1 MTASIHIHTLQ
12 EAPERQPTYL
22 AVGSFDGVHKG
33 HQALL
38 QAMIAR
44 AKQDNVRTAVLTF
57 FPHPKRVVARQTGRY
72 YITTLADRIEL
83 LAQQGVDLIIT
94 HPFDETVQHT
104 RAADF
109 MQQLV
114 TYLDLRQLW
123 GGNFAL
129 GYQREGDIPYL
140 RRLGRSLGYT
150 VELVDALT
158 LHKGKRVSSSR
169 IRRAM
174 AEGDMETV
182 NGCLGRPYHLEGVVV
197 KGDQRGR
204 TIGFPT
210 ANLSV
215 WEELLL
221 PTNGV
226 YAAIAVVDG
235 ESFMAATNIGTR
247 PTVDGRSVVVEP
259 HLLDFSG
266 DLYGRTLR
274 LHFYHRV
281 RPEKKFDSLEALKK
295 QIARDVQTTRQ
306 ILQEDSSAAANYHT

>member
-1 MTASIHIHTLQ
+1 MMTAPIHIHTLQ
-12 EAPERQPTYL
+12 EAPDRQPTYL

-44 AKQDNVRTAVLTF
+44 ARQDNVRTAVLTF
-57 FPHPKRVVARQTGRY
+57 FPHPKRVVAGQTGRY

-140 RRLGRSLGYT
+140 RKLGRSLGYT

-158 LHKGKRVSSSR
+158 LYKDKRVSSSR

-174 AEGDMETV
+174 AEGNMETV

-221 PTNGV
+221 PANGV
-226 YAAIAVVDG
+226 YATAAVVDG
-235 ESFMAATNIGTR
+235 KTFMAATNIGTR

-281 RPEKKFDSLEALKK
+281 RPEKKFDSLDALKA

-306 ILQEDSSAAANYHT
+306 LLQEELF